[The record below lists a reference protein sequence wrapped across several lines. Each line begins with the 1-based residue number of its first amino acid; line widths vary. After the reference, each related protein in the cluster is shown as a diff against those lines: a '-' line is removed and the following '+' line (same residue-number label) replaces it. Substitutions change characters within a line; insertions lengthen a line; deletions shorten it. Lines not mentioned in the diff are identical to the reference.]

1 MRAILRWVVFSIGLA
16 GLSSMVQA
24 QYTQNCPERRT
35 ISVPGTGKATAE
47 ANLAIVR
54 VGYKVF
60 GPDAKTAYATA
71 GSTSNAIT
79 QALTGAGIP
88 KTDIEST
95 SQAIQHT
102 QPFDLQ
108 QIGMND
114 YEERMGRQFT
124 VTQSWTI
131 RVKPDQAG
139 DTLNTAINAGAN
151 ESGWIQSIVEDP
163 ATLEAEASAN
173 AIANARTIA
182 AEIAQKAGVHLGHL
196 VSVNENQFP
205 TAYNGPINGMQGSIF
220 GMGTGGA
227 IAGGM
232 QPNNQQLVINSRRVE
247 YTISVYT
254 VFAIED
260 VTTPTK

>member
-1 MRAILRWVVFSIGLA
+1 MR
-16 GLSSMVQA
+16 
-24 QYTQNCPERRT
+24 
-35 ISVPGTGKATAE
+35 
-47 ANLAIVR
+47 
-54 VGYKVF
+54 
-60 GPDAKTAYATA
+60 
-71 GSTSNAIT
+71 
-79 QALTGAGIP
+79 
-88 KTDIEST
+88 
-95 SQAIQHT
+95 
-102 QPFDLQ
+102 
-108 QIGMND
+108 
-114 YEERMGRQFT
+114 RQFT

-131 RVKPDQAG
+131 RVKPDPAG

-151 ESGWIQSIVEDP
+151 ESGWIQWIVEDP
-163 ATLEAEASAN
+163 APLEAQASAN

-205 TAYNGPINGMQGSIF
+205 TAYNGPVAGMQGSVF

-247 YTISVYT
+247 YTISVYAI
-254 VFAIED
+254 FAIED